1 MLSRAPVV
9 PHSVK
14 QGNRIELQLALG
26 RSPEENALVAEKGGR
41 WRGTAMELL
50 TQIGPAARITL
61 PKVLSERL
69 SRLAPAL
76 RSHGICISHARTANR
91 REITIA
97 RIEQ

>member
-1 MLSRAPVV
+1 
-9 PHSVK
+9 
-14 QGNRIELQLALG
+14 
-26 RSPEENALVAEKGGR
+26 
-41 WRGTAMELL
+41 MELL
-50 TQIGPAARITL
+50 IQIGPAARITL

-76 RSHGICISHARTANR
+76 RSHGIVISREPRTAGR